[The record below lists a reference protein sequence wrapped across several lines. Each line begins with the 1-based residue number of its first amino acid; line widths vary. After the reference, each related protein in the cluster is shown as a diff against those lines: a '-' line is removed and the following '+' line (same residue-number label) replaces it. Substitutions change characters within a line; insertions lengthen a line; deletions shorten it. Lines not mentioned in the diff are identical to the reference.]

1 MLLKRCSPQDAFRRS
16 RPIAVGVN
24 DAELARPTHGGLATD
39 FREILNDAIK
49 AKT

>member
-1 MLLKRCSPQDAFRRS
+1 MLLKRCSPQSLGLLSEDAFRRN

-24 DAELARPTHGGLATD
+24 DAEPATD
-39 FREILNDAIK
+39 FREILNDTVK

>member
-1 MLLKRCSPQDAFRRS
+1 MLLIRCRPQAAFRRN

-24 DAELARPTHGGLATD
+24 DAEVATN

>member
-1 MLLKRCSPQDAFRRS
+1 MLLTRCSAVRCPAES

-24 DAELARPTHGGLATD
+24 DAELATD